1 MSSLRSLVRSAVV
14 LSLVLVASR
23 VDAHFLWLKTDAAA
37 AKPQAVLIFGETPMD
52 EAYHLPGSLA
62 ETKIWCRTPGGERV
76 ELVTEKIENDDRI
89 GLVGVIDEVQRP
101 AGKPFALETT
111 REYGVYGDFLLTYY
125 PKHVHATSNDQLAA
139 AGPSPESKL
148 DLVPSATADGGVEIT
163 VVWDGKPQEGVQLT
177 ASVDEGDEVKVKT
190 DANGKATFTP
200 DKSGLVAVLANTTD
214 EDAKGTVNGKEY
226 TSAMHYATLTFPWTA
241 VEGRGARSEERESE
255 AKADGNKEEKAPAT
269 SSHLKPLPEAIS
281 SFGAAVSDGWLYIYS
296 GHTGTEHD
304 HSAANLSQNFRRIK
318 LDGTTDWESLPMQTP
333 LQGLAVV
340 AHDGKIYRIG
350 GMNARNA
357 TTKDDEDLHSTT
369 EFAVFDPATKKWQD
383 LAPLPAPRSSHN
395 AAVIGDKLYVT
406 GGWTLSGSRK
416 GKWLTDSLVFDL
428 KNPSAGWQPLP
439 EQSFQRRALA
449 AGTWQGKLVAL
460 GGMDEKQDVSQEV
473 DLFDPQTGQ
482 WSKGPKLPGAG
493 MAGFGVSAWN
503 LDGDLYVSGFRGQ
516 VFRLTEDGSGWE
528 EVARLATPRFFHQLV
543 PAGVDGA
550 LIAVGGASRDGH
562 LVDLE
567 LIKVDG
573 SESKNAAASAR
584 SAAAHGNEG

>member
-1 MSSLRSLVRSAVV
+1 
-14 LSLVLVASR
+14 
-23 VDAHFLWLKTDAAA
+23 
-37 AKPQAVLIFGETPMD
+37 
-52 EAYHLPGSLA
+52 
-62 ETKIWCRTPGGERV
+62 
-76 ELVTEKIENDDRI
+76 
-89 GLVGVIDEVQRP
+89 
-101 AGKPFALETT
+101 
-111 REYGVYGDFLLTYY
+111 
-125 PKHVHATSNDQLAA
+125 
-139 AGPSPESKL
+139 
-148 DLVPSATADGGVEIT
+148 
-163 VVWDGKPQEGVQLT
+163 
-177 ASVDEGDEVKVKT
+177 VKVKT

-214 EDAKGTVNGKEY
+214 EDTKGTLNGKQY
-226 TSAMHYATLTFPWTA
+226 TSAMHYATLTFPWVA
-241 VEGRGARSEERESE
+241 VEGSRESRVE
-255 AKADGNKEEKAPAT
+255 GREPEVKAPAT
-269 SSHLKPLPEAIS
+269 SSHLKPLPEAVS
-281 SFGAAVSDGWLYIYS
+281 SFGAAVCDGWLYIYS

-304 HSAANLSQNFRRIK
+304 HSAENLSQNFVRIK

-333 LQGLAVV
+333 LQGLALV
-340 AHDGKIYRIG
+340 AHDGKLYRVG

-357 TTKDDEDLHSTT
+357 TTKDDEDLRSTT

-395 AAVIGDKLYVT
+395 AAVIGDKLYVI

-439 EQSFQRRALA
+439 EQPFQRRALA
-449 AGTWQGKLVAL
+449 AGEWKGKLVAL

-482 WSKGPKLPGAG
+482 WSQGPKLPGAG

-516 VFRLTEDGSGWE
+516 VFRLTEDGSEWE
-528 EVARLATPRFFHQLV
+528 EVARLVTPRFFHQLV

-567 LIKVDG
+567 LIKIDAATAQDSQG
-573 SESKNAAASAR
+573 GAASTQ
-584 SAAAHGNEG
+584 STDAHRGEG